1 VVLEQLAREN
11 GVLFSDRTRSCIDSS
26 ENARTLRVRNAD
38 DEEQCVTKF
47 LGAEV
52 TTASF
57 AMYTTSAAVLTQA
70 ATLVCFSSFADYGV
84 YSTPVLLNVTN
95 SRLIDS
101 RSLPQKNAPHICIHR
116 RLH

>member
-11 GVLFSDRTRSCIDSS
+11 GVLFSDRTKSCITPS
-26 ENARTLRVRNAD
+26 ENSNSGRALHTRNEG

-70 ATLVCFSSFADYGV
+70 ITLICLSSFADYGKL
-84 YSTPVLLNVTN
+84 VLETSKLDKRG
-95 SRLIDS
+95 SY
-101 RSLPQKNAPHICIHR
+101 
-116 RLH
+116 